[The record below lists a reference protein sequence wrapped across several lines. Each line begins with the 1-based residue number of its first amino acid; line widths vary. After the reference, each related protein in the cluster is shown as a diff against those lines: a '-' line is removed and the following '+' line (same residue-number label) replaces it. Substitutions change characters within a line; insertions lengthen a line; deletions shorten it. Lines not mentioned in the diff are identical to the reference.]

1 VSCPSATSCYAVG
14 FYETST
20 FVDKTLV
27 EHWDGTS
34 WSIVAS
40 PNQAG
45 ADSTDLGAI
54 ACSSPTRCDAVGWYS
69 GGSSANTFMLHW
81 NGTTWSV
88 APNTRPAGSAS
99 LSGVSC
105 PSTTSCYATG
115 SSSAGTLVQHWNGT
129 SWSVVAS
136 PNPSG
141 WTIATFNGV
150 ACTAVNSCD
159 AVGWYSTL
167 AGGANS
173 LTLVEHWNGTSWTI
187 VPSPNPGARAEL
199 DGIACP
205 SSSACYAV
213 GMKDPGGTFA
223 EQWDGTSWS
232 IVPAPNP
239 AGAALGAYL
248 HGVECQTTTSCFAVG
263 RASKN
268 AGNYTLIEQHT

>member
-1 VSCPSATSCYAVG
+1 
-14 FYETST
+14 
-20 FVDKTLV
+20 
-27 EHWDGTS
+27 
-34 WSIVAS
+34 
-40 PNQAG
+40 
-45 ADSTDLGAI
+45 
-54 ACSSPTRCDAVGWYS
+54 
-69 GGSSANTFMLHW
+69 
-81 NGTTWSV
+81 
-88 APNTRPAGSAS
+88 
-99 LSGVSC
+99 
-105 PSTTSCYATG
+105 
-115 SSSAGTLVQHWNGT
+115 
-129 SWSVVAS
+129 VVAS

-150 ACTAVNSCD
+150 ACTAVNSCN